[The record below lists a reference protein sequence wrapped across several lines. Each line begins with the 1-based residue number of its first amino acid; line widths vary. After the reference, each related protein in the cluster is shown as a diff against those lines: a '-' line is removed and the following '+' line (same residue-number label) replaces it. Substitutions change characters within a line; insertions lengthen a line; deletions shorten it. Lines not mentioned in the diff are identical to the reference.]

1 MKINKNKNYYQL
13 GIALIYSIAAFT
25 PLDLFEAFNSN
36 GELISPGI
44 ALIQVISYVCC
55 FSIVFDY
62 ANSKYLKKFPYL
74 LMAISLGGAFLTPF
88 YLYDDIWAMAIQI
101 MRQGFCLIF
110 AVYIANLFS
119 RDNS

>member
-1 MKINKNKNYYQL
+1 MLWVGTSWKMNHNLPETQKYIN
-13 GIALIYSIAAFT
+13 ALIK
-25 PLDLFEAFNSN
+25 
-36 GELISPGI
+36 
-44 ALIQVISYVCC
+44 
-55 FSIVFDY
+55 
-62 ANSKYLKKFPYL
+62 NSKYLKKFPYL

>member
-13 GIALIYSIAAFT
+13 GIAFIYSIAVFT
-25 PLDLFEAFNSN
+25 PLDLFEAFYSN
-36 GELISPGI
+36 GVLISPGT
-44 ALIQVISYVCC
+44 ALLQVISYVAL

-88 YLYDDIWAMAIQI
+88 YFYDGFWAMAIQI
-101 MRQGFCLIF
+101 MRKGFCLILAGF
-110 AVYIANLFS
+110 IADLFS
-119 RDNS
+119 